1 MPRKMVS
8 VRHCFDMWPQN
19 SCINNFCFDHR
30 VQEYIKSGSDKVVV
44 DPDPDKIYTK
54 RKNRLSKLP
63 TNRSPESPAPKY
75 PSNGWGNSLE
85 RMPPFTRAEMNQD
98 IESSRK
104 RVRNADHHSIPTN
117 LKKAKTFLKDE
128 HLKDNEANSE
138 QRYFYPRAKCQ
149 HSFSKRD
156 APHSLR
162 FALCIISGQV
172 LYAVPVKLGKWVTA
186 TMFLL

>member
-1 MPRKMVS
+1 MAGRNPSSLKNEELKFWLRCRGIRLRDQDESMPRKMVS
-8 VRHCFDMWPQN
+8 VCHCFDMWPQN

-75 PSNGWGNSLE
+75 PSDGWGNSLE
-85 RMPPFTRAEMNQD
+85 RMPHFTRAEMNQD

-104 RVRNADHHSIPTN
+104 SWECGSSLHSN
-117 LKKAKTFLKDE
+117 KLEESKDIF
-128 HLKDNEANSE
+128 KGRAPKR
-138 QRYFYPRAKCQ
+138 QR
-149 HSFSKRD
+149 SKH
-156 APHSLR
+156 PCTLR
-162 FALCIISGQV
+162 
-172 LYAVPVKLGKWVTA
+172 
-186 TMFLL
+186 